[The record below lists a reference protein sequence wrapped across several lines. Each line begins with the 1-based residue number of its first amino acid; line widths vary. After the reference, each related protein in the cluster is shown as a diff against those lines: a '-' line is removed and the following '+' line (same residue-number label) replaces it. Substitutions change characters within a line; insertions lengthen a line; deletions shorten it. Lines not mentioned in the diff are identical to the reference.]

1 MSRDAV
7 LSPPSIVL
15 LPPSALT
22 LIWQCLDEQT
32 AEAVRYQHEAT
43 LSAAQTQAVLPPG
56 VLVQKTVTLAF
67 ADPHRSCVL
76 WTGVGDFQISKEAI
90 RVVAE
95 QLGFSRRATRS
106 AIINPGWLD
115 PVAAFGMEPGMVSPF
130 LPPPLPG
137 QQTSPIAAL
146 VVESWPTTWE
156 RTMRVAISLSLYES
170 LIVPLNML
178 RSLLHY
184 YSHLA
189 YPSVPCLFLPADLP
203 SPSKMCSDRKLAV
216 F

>member
-1 MSRDAV
+1 MSKDAV
-7 LSPPSIVL
+7 LSPSSISL
-15 LPPSALT
+15 LPPSTQAL
-22 LIWQCLDEQT
+22 LWQLLAQQA
-32 AEAVRYQHEAT
+32 AETVRYSHEAT

-203 SPSKMCSDRKLAV
+203 STSKMCSDRKLAV